1 MAKNIQG
8 GQKVAKKELKHEK
21 GKKGFIARAL
31 DRVER
36 VGNALPDPATIFI
49 ILALIT
55 IFASYIC
62 AKAGVSVTYEGY
74 NSATGKIEE
83 VTVKAVNLLAP
94 NSIRHMVTTVVS
106 NFTGFFA
113 LGTVFTIILGVGV
126 AEGTGFMATLLKK
139 VAAVTPKRAVTAV
152 VVFLGIMSNIASS
165 TGYVV
170 LVPLGAIL
178 FMAFKRHPL
187 AGLAAAF
194 AGVSGG
200 WSANLLIGTNDPMF
214 AGMSTQAAQMIDPNY
229 TVMPVANWYFMFV
242 STFIIT
248 IIGTLVTEKLIEP
261 RLTPYD
267 FSSYESLQDISID
280 EKRGMRFAGISA
292 LIYVVIILF
301 LVLPQNA
308 LLRNPENGGI
318 LRSPFMSGIIFFM
331 MLLFLIPGIFYGIG
345 ARVIKSDKDVIA
357 LMNKAIAGLSSFMVL
372 IFFAAQFTA
381 FFNYSNLGTIISV
394 SGANFLKSVGFVG
407 LPLIICYIVLTAFI
421 NIFIAVDSAKWAIMA
436 PIFVPMFMRLGL
448 SPELTQVA
456 YRIGDSS
463 TNIIA
468 PLMPFFVLT
477 VAFFQK
483 YDKKAGIGSVISTML
498 PYSIAFLVGWIILL
512 VIWYLLGLP
521 LGPGSPLFYKV

>member
-1 MAKNIQG
+1 MT
-8 GQKVAKKELKHEK
+8 KVKKD
-21 GKKGFIARAL
+21 KKGFIVRAL
-31 DRVER
+31 DTVER
-36 VGNALPDPATIFI
+36 VGNALPNPATLFL
-49 ILALIT
+49 ILTVIT
-55 IFASYIC
+55 III
-62 AKAGVSVTYEGY
+62 SVVCG
-74 NSATGKIEE
+74 SMG
-83 VTVKAVNLLAP
+83 VTVSYESIDTASGEIVEKTVQAVNLMSP
-94 NSIRHMVTTVVS
+94 DSIRHMVTTVVG

-126 AEGTGFMATLLKK
+126 ADGTGFMSALLRK
-139 VAAVTPKRAVTAV
+139 VAASTPKHLVTAV

-178 FMAFKRHPL
+178 FMAFGRHPI

-229 TVMPVANWYFMFV
+229 TVLPVCNWYFMMV
-242 STFIIT
+242 STILIT
-248 IIGTLVTEKLIEP
+248 TVGTIVTDKLIEP
-261 RLTPYD
+261 RLAPYQPD
-267 FSSYESLQDISID
+267 ASETVQDITAD
-280 EKRGMRFAGISA
+280 EKRGMRWAGISA
-292 LIYVVIILF
+292 LAYIILMVI
-301 LVLPQNA
+301 LVAPSNG
-308 LLRNPENGGI
+308 LLRDPETQSF
-318 LRSPFMSGIIFFM
+318 LHSPFMSGIIFFM

-345 ARVIKSDKDVIA
+345 AGVIKNDKDVVA
-357 LMNKAIAGLSSFMVL
+357 LMNKAISGLSSFMVL

-381 FFNYSNLGTIISV
+381 CFNYSNLGTIISV
-394 SGANFLKSVGFVG
+394 SGANFLQSVGFVG
-407 LPLIICYIVLTAFI
+407 LPLIICFIVLTAFI

-498 PYSIAFLVGWIILL
+498 PYSLAFLIGWIILFS
-512 VIWYLLGLP
+512 VWFLLGLP
-521 LGPGSPLFYKV
+521 LGPGSPLFYPA

>member
-1 MAKNIQG
+1 M
-8 GQKVAKKELKHEK
+8 GQEKKR
-21 GKKGFIARAL
+21 GFIVKAL
-31 DRVER
+31 DTVER
-36 VGNALPDPATIFI
+36 VGNALPNPATIFL
-49 ILALIT
+49 ILTFIT
-55 IFASYIC
+55 IAISAIC
-62 AKAGVSVTYEGY
+62 GSMGVSVTYDY
-74 NSATGKIEE
+74 ADSATGEITQQ
-83 VTVKAVNLLAP
+83 TVKAVNLMSP
-94 NSIRHMVTTVVS
+94 DSIRHMVTTVVG

-126 AEGTGFMATLLKK
+126 ADGTGFMSALLRK
-139 VAAVTPKRAVTAV
+139 VAASTPKTLVTAV

-178 FMAFKRHPL
+178 FMAFGRHPI

-229 TVMPVANWYFMFV
+229 TVLPVSNWFFMMA
-242 STFIIT
+242 STVLIT
-248 IIGTLVTEKLIEP
+248 AIGTLVTDKLVEP
-261 RLTPYD
+261 RLAPYVPD
-267 FSSYESLQDISID
+267 ESELVQDISLD
-280 EKRGMRFAGISA
+280 EKRGMVWAGIAA
-292 LIYVVIILF
+292 LAYIALMVA
-301 LVLPQNA
+301 LVAPSNG
-308 LLRNPENGGI
+308 LLRDPETQGF
-318 LRSPFMSGIIFFM
+318 LKSPFMSGIIFFM
-331 MLLFLIPGIFYGIG
+331 MLLFLIPGIAYGIG
-345 ARVIKSDKDVIA
+345 AGVIKNDKDVVN
-357 LMNKAIAGLSSFMVL
+357 LMNKAIGGLSSFMVL

-381 FFNYSNLGTIISV
+381 CFNYSNLGTIISV
-394 SGANFLKSVGFVG
+394 SGANFLQSIGFVG
-407 LPLIICYIVLTAFI
+407 LPLVICFIVLTAFI

-498 PYSIAFLVGWIILL
+498 PYSLAFLIGWIIMFSA
-512 VIWYLLGLP
+512 WYLLGLP
-521 LGPGSPLFYKV
+521 LGPGSPLFYQAI

>member
-1 MAKNIQG
+1 MS
-8 GQKVAKKELKHEK
+8 KELKT
-21 GKKGFIARAL
+21 KKGFVARSL
-31 DRVER
+31 DGVER
-36 VGNALPDPATIFI
+36 VGNALPNPATLFFI
-49 ILALIT
+49 LMLIT
-55 IFASYIC
+55 ILASVIC
-62 AKAGVSVTYEGY
+62 ALLNVSVTYDGY
-74 NSATGKIEE
+74 DSATGTIIEK
-83 VTVKAVNLLAP
+83 TVAAVNLLAP
-94 NSIRHMVTTVVS
+94 DSIRHMVTTVVG

-126 AEGTGFMATLLKK
+126 ADGTGFMSALLRK
-139 VAAVTPKRAVTAV
+139 VAASTPKSMVTAV

-178 FMAFKRHPL
+178 FMAFGRHPI

-214 AGMSTQAAQMIDPNY
+214 AGMSTQAAQMLDPNY
-229 TVMPVANWYFMFV
+229 TVLPVANWYFMMV
-242 STFIIT
+242 STVLIT
-248 IIGTLVTEKLIEP
+248 LIGTLVTDKLIEP
-261 RLTPYD
+261 RLAPYQSD
-267 FSSYESLQDISID
+267 LMEQVSDVSTN
-280 EKRGMRFAGISA
+280 EKRGMKFAGIAA
-292 LIYVVIILF
+292 LVYIVIMVIL
-301 LVLPQNA
+301 VAPSNG
-308 LLRNPENGGI
+308 LLRNPETGGF
-318 LRSPFMSGIIFFM
+318 LQSPFMSGIIFFM
-331 MLLFLIPGIFYGIG
+331 MLLFLIPGICYGIG
-345 ARVIKSDKDVIA
+345 AGIIKNDKDIIE
-357 LMNKAIAGLSSFMVL
+357 LMNKSISGLSSFMVL

-381 FFNYSNLGTIISV
+381 CFNYSNLGTIISV
-394 SGANFLKSVGFVG
+394 SGANFLERVGFKG
-407 LPLIICYIVLTAFI
+407 LPLIICFIILTAFI

-498 PYSIAFLVGWIILL
+498 PYSLAFLIGWIILFA
-512 VIWYLLGLP
+512 VWYLLGLP
-521 LGPGSPLFYKV
+521 LGPGAPLFYPAG